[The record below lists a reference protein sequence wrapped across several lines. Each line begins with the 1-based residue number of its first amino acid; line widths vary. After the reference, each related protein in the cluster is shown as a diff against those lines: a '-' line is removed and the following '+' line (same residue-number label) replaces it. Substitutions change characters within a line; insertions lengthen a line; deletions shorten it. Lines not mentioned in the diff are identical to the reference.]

1 MLSPIHIDM
10 TIAGLLQ
17 HYRNGDFTPVQLV
30 DMLLEVYSHEND
42 NPVWI
47 RKLTRAE
54 LEPYLQSLQG
64 RSPDRLP
71 LYGIPFAIKDNI
83 DLAGIPTTAA
93 CPAFSYMPTTSAN
106 VVQHL
111 VDAGAIPMGKTNLD
125 QFATGLVG
133 TRSPRPWGP
142 CHNIFNDDYIS
153 GGSSSGSALAVAK
166 GWVSFALGTDTA
178 GSGRVP
184 AALNNIIGLKPSKGL
199 LSTRGVVPACRSLD
213 CVSIF
218 ALTCG
223 DANTVF
229 DVVARHDSADSYSRP
244 NPYHNSKRYFGP
256 TARTPVMGIPAT
268 DDLEFFGDSD
278 AAQLFEQAVEK
289 VRALGWRL
297 HTVSLSPFV
306 EAAKLLYQ
314 GPWVAERTLATHSI
328 LDAQPDALLPVI
340 RTIVE
345 GGKHL
350 SAMDSFRAQYQLQT
364 FIQQAAPTLERVDA
378 ILAPTIGTT
387 YTLQAVQNDPITLNS
402 NLGHYNNF
410 MNLMDLAAVTVPT
423 GFFQHGCGFGVT
435 LFHRAFSDKKLL
447 SLAAQLHAHT
457 STTLGATPLPNPA
470 PSFTLKAPESHL
482 PVVVCGAHL
491 EGLALHWQLA
501 ERGAF
506 KLASTT
512 TSPHYRMYAL
522 AGGPPFRPG
531 LMREHDGAALPVE
544 IWAVPREQ
552 FGTFVA
558 EIPPPLGIGKVEL
571 HSGEWLPGFI
581 CEPYGLEGAT
591 DITALGGWRAY
602 MASLQAI

>member
-1 MLSPIHIDM
+1 MLSLTQVDI

-17 HYRNGDFTPVQLV
+17 HYRNGDFTPAQLV
-30 DMLLEVYSHEND
+30 DTLLETYTQHDD

-47 RKLTRAE
+47 RRLSRAE
-54 LEPYLQSLQG
+54 LQPYLQTLQNK
-64 RSPDRLP
+64 SPDQLP

-93 CPAFSYMPTTSAN
+93 CAAFSYTPEQSAS

-111 VDAGAIPMGKTNLD
+111 LDAGAIPMGKTNLD

-133 TRSPRPWGP
+133 ARSPEPWGP
-142 CHNIFNDDYIS
+142 CHNAFNQDYIS
-153 GGSSSGSALAVAK
+153 GGSSSGSALAVAQ
-166 GWVSFALGTDTA
+166 GWVSFSLGTDTA

-199 LSTRGVVPACRSLD
+199 LSTTGVVPACRSLD

-218 ALTCG
+218 ALTCR

-229 DVVARHDSADSYSRP
+229 DVAARHDSADSYSRP

-256 TARTPVMGIPAT
+256 TARTPVIGIPSAE
-268 DDLEFFGDSD
+268 DLEFFGDAD
-278 AAQLFEQAVEK
+278 AAQLFAQALEK
-289 VRALGWRL
+289 VRALGWETQTL
-297 HTVSLSPFV
+297 SLRPFIQ
-306 EAAKLLYQ
+306 AAKLLYQ
-314 GPWVAERTLATHSI
+314 GPWVAERTLATQSI
-328 LDAQPDALLPVI
+328 LDSQPDALLPVI

-350 SAMDSFRAQYQLQT
+350 NALDSFRAQYQLQAY
-364 FIQQAAPTLERVDA
+364 IQQARPLLQNADA
-378 ILAPTIGTT
+378 ILTPTIGTT
-387 YTLQAVQNDPITLNS
+387 YTLQAVQADPIALNS

-423 GFFQHGCGFGVT
+423 GFFCHGCGFGVT
-435 LFHRAFSDKKLL
+435 LFHHAFSDKKLL
-447 SLAAQLHAHT
+447 SLAAQLHVAAAA
-457 STTLGATPLPNPA
+457 TLGATTQPNPA
-470 PSFTLKAPESHL
+470 NPFTLKAPETHL

-501 ERGAF
+501 ERGAI

-512 TSPHYRMYAL
+512 TAPHYRMYAL

-531 LMREHDGAALPVE
+531 LMREDNGTALPVE
-544 IWAVPREQ
+544 VWAVPREH
-552 FGTFVA
+552 FGSFVA
-558 EIPPPLGIGKVEL
+558 EIPAPLGIGKVQL
-571 HSGEWLPGFI
+571 HNGEWLPGFI
-581 CEPYGLEGAT
+581 CEPYGLQGAT
-591 DITALGGWRAY
+591 DITDLGGWKAY
-602 MASLQAI
+602 MASLQRN